1 MIRVASIVLL
11 LVIAVL
17 CSAQDPPSTIKV
29 DVKLVNVFVTVTDE
43 RGAPVGNLTRENFDL
58 NEDGREQKIT
68 LFDKESELPLSIV
81 LALDTSLRTRKDLPL
96 ELQSARRFAH
106 AILRPVDALALYGFS
121 ETVPSGL
128 TFAIRSESP
137 RLN

>member
-17 CSAQDPPSTIKV
+17 CSAQEPPSTIKV

-68 LFDKESELPLSIV
+68 LSTRNLSCPC
-81 LALDTSLRTRKDLPL
+81 R
-96 ELQSARRFAH
+96 
-106 AILRPVDALALYGFS
+106 
-121 ETVPSGL
+121 
-128 TFAIRSESP
+128 
-137 RLN
+137 

>member
-81 LALDTSLRTRKDLPL
+81 LALDTSLSTRKDLPL

-106 AILRPVDALALYGFS
+106 AILRPVDDLALYGFS
-121 ETVPSGL
+121 ERVPSGL
-128 TFAIRSESP
+128 TFAIS
-137 RLN
+137 L